1 MDLVLCA
8 AGRQSIDFDAM
19 ANPDWASH
27 DRFSQEPPGPGVPA
41 NADQRQHGPL
51 VTGSTRSLPFCSP
64 ESRLVL
70 ATNRW
75 NHASL

>member
-27 DRFSQEPPGPGVPA
+27 DRFSQEPPAQAFP
-41 NADQRQHGPL
+41 RTL
-51 VTGSTRSLPFCSP
+51 TSGSMGH
-64 ESRLVL
+64 
-70 ATNRW
+70 W
-75 NHASL
+75 